1 MRFTHA
7 DMPRT
12 FRVPFGPWLL
22 PTVGSLFC
30 IVLLTRISEA
40 TRYRFLVW
48 TVIGQI
54 FYFSYGFW
62 HSKRRP
68 PTRKNSV
75 KSTSELLSTVEGI
88 MMEPVHAESEPE
100 FVSEITENN
109 TEEISVCY
117 L

>member
-1 MRFTHA
+1 MRFTHK

-12 FRVPFGPWLL
+12 FRVPLGPWLL

-30 IVLLTRISEA
+30 ILLLTRISEA
-40 TRYRFLVW
+40 TRYRFFVW

-68 PTRKNSV
+68 LAQDRSV
-75 KSTSELLSTVEGI
+75 QNTVEPLTIGESAMMQSMSTESEIVSTSEITDNNNGKI
-88 MMEPVHAESEPE
+88 
-100 FVSEITENN
+100 FV
-109 TEEISVCY
+109 
-117 L
+117 LHF

>member
-1 MRFTHA
+1 MRFTHTN
-7 DMPRT
+7 MPRT
-12 FRVPFGPWLL
+12 FRVPFGPWLI

-30 IVLLTRISEA
+30 ILLLTRISEA

-68 PTRKNSV
+68 SARDHSV
-75 KSTSELLSTVEGI
+75 QNTVEPLAIVESVMIQSMSTESELDL
-88 MMEPVHAESEPE
+88 A
-100 FVSEITENN
+100 SEITENDR
-109 TEEISVCY
+109 EKIILSY
-117 L
+117 F